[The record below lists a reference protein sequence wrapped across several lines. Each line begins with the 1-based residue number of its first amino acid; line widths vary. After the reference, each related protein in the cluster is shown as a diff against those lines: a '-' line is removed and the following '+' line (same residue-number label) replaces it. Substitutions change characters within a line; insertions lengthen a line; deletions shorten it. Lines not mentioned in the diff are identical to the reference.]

1 MSHRVMS
8 SPAWQQT
15 SIYLTAE
22 DRQMVDEL
30 QEETKLG
37 RSALI
42 RLAIQRMY
50 YGDDRDRQT
59 RLLAIAEEIKKLA

>member
-1 MSHRVMS
+1 
-8 SPAWQQT
+8 
-15 SIYLTAE
+15 
-22 DRQMVDEL
+22 MVDEL